1 MTADGE
7 RRAIVCGSSNAE
19 TRRSTYLIEPQS
31 VFEPYFV
38 RLLERAGLAIVGTSR
53 TFDRRALDQADPDLV
68 VVDVDFAEGGALRVV
83 RALRDGVPRTRIV
96 ACTDNVEPHFAAR
109 CYIAGANAVLE
120 KGTEEEFVRI
130 LTRVAAGGDDEASR
144 TLKAAL

>member
-1 MTADGE
+1 VSGPDDG
-7 RRAIVCGSSNAE
+7 RIE
-19 TRRSTYLIEPQS
+19 TGRSTYLIEPQA
-31 VFEPYFV
+31 VFEPFLA

-53 TFDRRALDQADPDLV
+53 TLDRRALDLSDPDVV

-83 RALRDGVPRTRIV
+83 RALRDGAPRMRII
-96 ACTDNVEPHFAAR
+96 ACAESVEPQFAAR

-144 TLKAAL
+144 ALRAAAP